1 MERDRFRLGNGALDE
16 ADVLGCDDRTA
27 LDLFPRLVVDEPHL
41 NGIATDLKRI
51 DADDRARQPLANVG
65 VHALDHGDDG
75 DEKCDGDDDPE
86 QGEEG
91 SQLVAPNGQE
101 REAERFGDAHG
112 TKLPCNY
119 S

>member
-1 MERDRFRLGNGALDE
+1 TRCLSDWSS
-16 ADVLGCDDRTA
+16 DVCSS
-27 LDLFPRLVVDEPHL
+27 DLPHL

-75 DEKCDGDDDPE
+75 DEKRDGDDDAE

-91 SQLVAPNGQE
+91 SQLVAPDGQE
-101 REAERFGDAHG
+101 REAEQIGRASWREREEVRGG
-112 TKLPCNY
+112 
-119 S
+119 